1 MSKNSN
7 KDRRLREKAF
17 GHYYKKHPFCDLD
30 RCYYCGDYLSENGV
44 GDHVPPISWA
54 FALGYSYMVENESAP
69 FLIVPC
75 CKDCNVILGNKKYFT
90 LRQRKSYI
98 AEYLRS
104 KYRSIRAIK
113 EWEDEE
119 IDELGDGLR
128 NFISSN
134 SDFRR
139 FIERRIS
146 WAESD

>member
-1 MSKNSN
+1 
-7 KDRRLREKAF
+7 
-17 GHYYKKHPFCDLD
+17 
-30 RCYYCGDYLSENGV
+30 
-44 GDHVPPISWA
+44 
-54 FALGYSYMVENESAP
+54 MVENESAP